1 MTNKGGAPRATH
13 CRFCGG
19 AGDLYHGAH
28 LSCLYKFQSNQKM
41 AKRGPNR
48 CGDCDVVI
56 GYRRR
61 LCDICRDRRRVETQK
76 REDRERSPRV
86 RPPKPPK
93 PSRTRAPKQVK
104 PAPTPPRVY
113 VKRERP
119 LAVPRVPLA
128 DHSPTNPRGIEPRRI
143 EPVGA
148 AAWSAAEARRF
159 G

>member
-1 MTNKGGAPRATH
+1 MKNKGGAPPATH

-19 AGDLYHGAH
+19 AGELYHGAH
-28 LSCLYKFQSNQKM
+28 KSCLYRRQVAQKT

-48 CGDCDVVI
+48 CSDCNVVI

-61 LCDICRDRRRVETQK
+61 LCDICRDRRRAETQK

-86 RPPKPPK
+86 RQPKPPK
-93 PSRTRAPKQVK
+93 PRAPKPVK
-104 PAPTPPRVY
+104 QPTPPRVY

-119 LAVPRVPLA
+119 LAVPRVSLA
-128 DHSPTNPRGIEPRRI
+128 DLPATNPRGIEPRRI
-143 EPVGA
+143 PPVGA
-148 AAWSAAEARRF
+148 A